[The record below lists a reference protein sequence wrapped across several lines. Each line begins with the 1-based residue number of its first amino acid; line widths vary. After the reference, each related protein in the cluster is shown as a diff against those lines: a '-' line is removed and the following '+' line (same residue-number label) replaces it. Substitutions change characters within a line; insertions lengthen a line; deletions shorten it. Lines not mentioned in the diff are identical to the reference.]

1 MIVSNSQSKTPAPVS
16 PQWKEKLWWK
26 RHGLSP
32 VGKRELCIKNML
44 IQNVTMLKS
53 IIILLNRDYTHTHYN
68 RGLDKRKCVKGFHKT
83 AVHSQHLSRI
93 PSRRA
98 RTKYNCEKEKIK
110 KGEKHKGT
118 DPFHC
123 CDVFERF
130 WRRLNLWVV
139 CSPGAIRAIVT
150 GDPIWQAAG
159 SWNQQSSFHERSEHI
174 C

>member
-1 MIVSNSQSKTPAPVS
+1 MKGKALMKTSWIISCGQKRIMYQKYAYTKCNNA
-16 PQWKEKLWWK
+16 KEHYYSVKQRL
-26 RHGLSP
+26 
-32 VGKRELCIKNML
+32 
-44 IQNVTMLKS
+44 
-53 IIILLNRDYTHTHYN
+53 YAHTHYN